1 MYSSQA
7 MVKGMAQGSE
17 NRKAAITAC
26 ILIGIFLVAVFAA
39 ALAPRT
45 SQTTK
50 TDDPQTQALK
60 ETYRAMFGSKPVNAS
75 DYSAFNTPVPMY
87 LAAIIGLKHGGWN
100 ASRLQNMTV
109 YASLAYCRFA
119 SGNSSLGYWTSFENL
134 HSVTE
139 PVDDY
144 WPGASEDSPGD
155 GATYRYLWVISVAKP
170 NPVVPTIPPPGLYY
184 VDAATAEL
192 VTLPGAY

>member
-1 MYSSQA
+1 
-7 MVKGMAQGSE
+7 MAQQSE
-17 NRKAAITAC
+17 NKKAAITVC
-26 ILIGIFLVAVFAA
+26 ILIAVFLGAVFAV

-45 SQTTK
+45 SSQATK
-50 TDDPQTQALK
+50 TDDMETAALK
-60 ETYRAMFGSKPVNAS
+60 ETYRAMFGLKPVNAS

-100 ASRLQNMTV
+100 ASTLQNMTV

-139 PVDDY
+139 PVNDY
-144 WPGASEDSPGD
+144 WPGGSEVSPGD
-155 GATYRYLWVISVAKP
+155 WVTYRYLWVIVVDEPSTG
-170 NPVVPTIPPPGLYY
+170 VPTLPPPGLYY

-192 VTLPGAY
+192 VSTGGPPA